1 MARTQ
6 AADYEERRAAIVGH
20 AAELFAERGFLG
32 ASIADL
38 AEACDSSKSL
48 IYHYYA
54 SKEDILFD
62 VMHSH
67 VKALLDAAEEIAA
80 GTAPPAAKLRT
91 LTAAFM
97 RLYIGAAA
105 RQRVLLNELQRLPQE
120 QRATIVGIQR
130 QLIDIVET
138 ILIEIRPDLAAHE
151 SLKRPAAM
159 LYFGMINWTHTWLD
173 AKGPAKSAHIAELAV
188 EVFLEGVRKAE
199 LPDRR

>member
-6 AADYEERRAAIVGH
+6 AADYEERRAAIVEQ
-20 AAELFAERGFLG
+20 AAQLFAERGFLG

-67 VKALLDAAEEIAA
+67 VRALLDAANDVA
-80 GTAPPAAKLRT
+80 GTPAAPVAKLRN
-91 LTAAFM
+91 LTIAFM
-97 RLYIGAAA
+97 RLYVGAAA
-105 RQRVLLNELQRLPQE
+105 RHRVLLNELQQLSDE
-120 QRATIVGIQR
+120 QRKTIIGIQR
-130 QLIDIVET
+130 RLVEIVET
-138 ILIEIRPDLAAHE
+138 ILGEIQPELPMP
-151 SLKRPAAM
+151 LKRPAAM

-173 AKGPAKSAHIAELAV
+173 PEGPADPKHIAILAA
-188 EVFLEGVRKAE
+188 EIFLGGIKTAGI
-199 LPDRR
+199 PA

>member
-6 AADYEERRAAIVGH
+6 AADYEERRATIVAH

-38 AEACDSSKSL
+38 AQACDSSKSL
-48 IYHYYA
+48 IYHYYD

-80 GTAPPAAKLRT
+80 GAAPPAAKLRT
-91 LTAAFM
+91 LTTAFM

-105 RQRVLLNELQRLPQE
+105 RQRVLLNELQRLPRE
-120 QRATIVGIQR
+120 QRAIIVGIQR
-130 QLIDIVET
+130 RLIAIVET
-138 ILIEIRPDLAAHE
+138 IIIEIRPELAAQAT
-151 SLKRPAAM
+151 LKRPAAM

-173 AKGPAKSAHIAELAV
+173 AEGPADPANIATLAV
-188 EVFLEGVRKAE
+188 DIFLDGLGRASI
-199 LPDRR
+199 PG